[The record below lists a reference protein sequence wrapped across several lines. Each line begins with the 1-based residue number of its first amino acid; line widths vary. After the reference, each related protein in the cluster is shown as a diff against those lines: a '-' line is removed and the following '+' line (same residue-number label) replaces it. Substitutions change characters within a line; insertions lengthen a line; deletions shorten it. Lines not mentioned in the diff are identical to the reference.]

1 MTFRNADTGA
11 VRTNKTAP
19 WLVFL
24 AFALAWTLFH
34 ALTAPN
40 RATTDVFVFRDAG
53 CNCAAGQGLVAR
65 SVPHNQS
72 ANAELFASYT
82 PGAPLLFAIPA
93 RIFGCRPYV
102 DLFYNLFFA
111 AFSAGL
117 LLFAV
122 LRGVSSSAVRLASAF
137 LIGIVLP
144 TGVISAGGDRPEAP
158 AFCLL
163 AILLLAWRPIRS
175 TLAKTLL
182 AGANGLV
189 FLIHP
194 FAGIVGWLLLC
205 FLLAFAR
212 GQREVLVT
220 RAAIALAGLVT
231 MIAIIGACALVMW
244 RIDPT
249 SLRRFLQHAMGKGT
263 GAGVVLQS
271 HASRLDGYITAF
283 HHVFNSRTILGGTGV
298 IALLL
303 AFVAIAIFVAFAAV
317 PKKFRNYCRL
327 QFVALGAILF
337 GVPLVLFPGQPNYF
351 ALDCAVLL
359 LVAVLGGFELSDFI
373 RQSRLPVVLIGLV
386 SLSLLPSLAI
396 DALQNIE
403 GRASYRHA
411 QDQAQRIAGYFAH
424 KGVKDPAVLVSVS
437 DYFLYKPYFN
447 RLYAPDYLVFP
458 GARKDYDGLVLC
470 YAGTQAFTHDELPWP
485 DGLSKDGWTLIEDGR
500 DGLRISLLGK
510 PVMRRNWGWS
520 CDVYASSA
528 IANANP

>member
-1 MTFRNADTGA
+1 M
-11 VRTNKTAP
+11 
-19 WLVFL
+19 
-24 AFALAWTLFH
+24 
-34 ALTAPN
+34 
-40 RATTDVFVFRDAG
+40 
-53 CNCAAGQGLVAR
+53 
-65 SVPHNQS
+65 
-72 ANAELFASYT
+72 
-82 PGAPLLFAIPA
+82 
-93 RIFGCRPYV
+93 
-102 DLFYNLFFA
+102 
-111 AFSAGL
+111 
-117 LLFAV
+117 
-122 LRGVSSSAVRLASAF
+122 RLASAF

-163 AILLLAWRPIRS
+163 AILLLAWRPGRS

-194 FAGIVGWLLLC
+194 FAGIIGWLLLC

-263 GAGVVLQS
+263 GTGVVLQS

-386 SLSLLPSLAI
+386 SLSLLPSVAI